1 MKILKMAFKG
11 YRNLKENEL
20 EFSPK
25 INFVFGKNAQG
36 KTNLI
41 EAILMF
47 TGARSFRGTKDADLV
62 NFESDFARI
71 DGKFFFE
78 NTEHEITIIFSGGKR
93 KAIFDD
99 ITKSYPTNI
108 IGRFK
113 TVLFSPVHLSLVKD
127 GPDYRRRFLDAA
139 ICQLKPTYT
148 KTVSKYNQVLRQ
160 RNSFLKTFDQSK
172 SAFELLDVWDS
183 KLSELGAK
191 MIKERLEY
199 LKIFKNKVFSFYND
213 ISGGKEKIEVK
224 YSFSVNKNINLGL
237 SLEEIKKIM
246 ISKLEKTHESD
257 IKTGST
263 SCGPHKD
270 DLEILINE
278 KPAKYF
284 GSQGQ
289 QRSVVL
295 AFKLAEAM
303 ILEEFSGESPVV
315 LLDDVMSEL
324 DDFRKKYLLKNLGKR
339 QVFITSC
346 DKSDLKKLEIGKLFK
361 VENGK
366 IRQVKDF

>member
-1 MKILKMAFKG
+1 MKILKMSFKG
-11 YRNLKENEL
+11 YRNLKENKID
-20 EFSPK
+20 FSPE

-41 EAILMF
+41 EAIWMF

-62 NFESDFARI
+62 NFNSDFAKI
-71 DGKFFFE
+71 DGNFFFE
-78 NTEHEITIIFSGGKR
+78 NRDHEIAIIFSGGKR

-99 ITKSYPTNI
+99 IAKNYPTNI

-127 GPDYRRRFLDAA
+127 GPDFRRRFLDSA

-148 KTVSKYNQVLRQ
+148 KTISRYNQVLKQ
-160 RNSFLKTFDQSK
+160 RNSFLKTFNNTNQNLQ
-172 SAFELLDVWDS
+172 LLDVWDD
-183 KLSELGAK
+183 KLSEIGAK
-191 MIKERLEY
+191 IIKERLEY
-199 LKIFKNKVFSFYND
+199 LKSFKNRVFSIYND
-213 ISGGKEKIEVK
+213 ISGEKEKIEVK
-224 YSFSVNKNINLGL
+224 YVFSVNKNITLGL
-237 SLEEIKKIM
+237 SLDDIKKLM
-246 ISKLEKTHESD
+246 ISKLEKVRETD
-257 IKTGST
+257 MKTGST

-270 DLEILINE
+270 DLEIFINE
-278 KPAKYF
+278 KAAKYF

-303 ILEEFSGESPVV
+303 ILEEFSGEPPVI

-324 DDFRKKYLLKNLGKR
+324 DDFRKKYLLKSLGGK

-346 DKSDLKKLEIGKLFK
+346 DKNDLKELKIGKLFTI
-361 VENGK
+361 ENGK
-366 IRQVKDF
+366 VDVTKDF

>member
-20 EFSPK
+20 EFSPG

-36 KTNLI
+36 KTNLM

-71 DGKFFFE
+71 DGDFFFE

-127 GPDYRRRFLDAA
+127 GPDYIRRFLDAA

-148 KTVSKYNQVLRQ
+148 KTVSKYNQVLKQ
-160 RNSFLKTFDQSK
+160 RNSFLKMFNQNK
-172 SAFELLDVWDS
+172 SDFELLDVWDN

-199 LKIFKNKVFSFYND
+199 LKFFKDKVFSFYSD
-213 ISGGKEKIEVK
+213 ISGGKEKIEIK
-224 YSFSVNKNINLGL
+224 YNFSVNKNINLCL
-237 SLEEIKKIM
+237 PLDEIKKLM
-246 ISKLEKTHESD
+246 VSKLEKMRESD

-324 DDFRKKYLLKNLGKR
+324 DDFRKKYLLKNLGDR

-366 IRQVKDF
+366 IKQVKDF

>member
-1 MKILKMAFKG
+1 MKILKMSFKG
-11 YRNLKENEL
+11 YRNLKENEI
-20 EFSPK
+20 EFSPE

-36 KTNLI
+36 KTNLM
-41 EAILMF
+41 EAIWMF
-47 TGARSFRGTKDADLV
+47 TGARSFRGTKDVDLV
-62 NFESDFARI
+62 NFNCDFAKI

-78 NTEHEITIIFSGGKR
+78 NRNHEITIIFNGGKR

-99 ITKSYPTNI
+99 VAKNYPTNI

-127 GPDYRRRFLDAA
+127 GPDFRRRFLDAA

-148 KTVSKYNQVLRQ
+148 KTISKYNQVLKQ
-160 RNSFLKTFDQSK
+160 RNSFLKTFDNTSQNLQ
-172 SAFELLDVWDS
+172 LLDVWDD

-191 MIKERLEY
+191 IIKERIEY
-199 LKIFKNKVFSFYND
+199 LKVFKNKVFSFYSD

-224 YSFSVNKNINLGL
+224 YIFSVNKNINLGL
-237 SLEEIKKIM
+237 SVDDIKKLM
-246 ISKLEKTHESD
+246 FSKLEKTRETD
-257 IKTGST
+257 IKTRST

-278 KPAKYF
+278 KTAKNF

-289 QRSVVL
+289 QRSAVL

-303 ILEEFSGESPVV
+303 ILEEFSGEPPVI

-324 DDFRKKYLLKNLGKR
+324 DDFRKKYLLKGLGGR

-346 DKSDLKKLEIGKLFK
+346 DKSDLKKLKIGKLFTI
-361 VENGK
+361 ENGEVNVK
-366 IRQVKDF
+366 KDF

>member
-11 YRNLKENEL
+11 YRNLQENEI

-36 KTNLI
+36 KTNLM
-41 EAILMF
+41 EAIWMF

-62 NFESDFARI
+62 NFNCDFARI
-71 DGKFFFE
+71 DGNFYFE
-78 NTEHEITIIFSGGKR
+78 DREHEITIIFSGGKR

-99 ITKSYPTNI
+99 IAKSYPTNI

-148 KTVSKYNQVLRQ
+148 KVISKYNQVLKQ
-160 RNSFLKTFDQSK
+160 RNSFLRTFSHNVQNL
-172 SAFELLDVWDS
+172 ELLDVWDD

-191 MIKERLEY
+191 IIVERLEY
-199 LKIFKNKVFSFYND
+199 LKIFKNKVFSLYSD
-213 ISGGKEKIEVK
+213 ISGGKEKIEIK
-224 YSFSVNKNINLGL
+224 YNFSVNKNINLGL
-237 SLEEIKKIM
+237 PEEDIKKLM
-246 ISKLEKTHESD
+246 ISKLEKTRETD

-278 KPAKYF
+278 KTAKYF

-289 QRSVVL
+289 QRSAVL
-295 AFKLAEAM
+295 AFKLSEAM
-303 ILEEFSGESPVV
+303 ILEEFSGEPPVI

-324 DDFRKKYLLKNLGKR
+324 DDFRKKYLLKSLGDR

-346 DKSDLKKLEIGKLFK
+346 DKSDLKDLEIGKFFK

-366 IRQVKDF
+366 ITETKDF